1 MPTYLKLG
9 GSLITDKNIPR
20 SADRLTIE
28 RLAHEIAADLQ
39 NGRGGVVADF
49 IATRVVLVIT
59 PLNVHPGVQIVF
71 IAEGDL
77 IAIVTLVQE
86 HTLGSKVVA

>member
-28 RLAHEIAADLQ
+28 RLAHEIAAAWQ
-39 NGRGGVVADF
+39 ENPFEPDF
-49 IATRVVLVIT
+49 AGEDSQS
-59 PLNVHPGVQIVF
+59 H
-71 IAEGDL
+71 
-77 IAIVTLVQE
+77 
-86 HTLGSKVVA
+86 SS